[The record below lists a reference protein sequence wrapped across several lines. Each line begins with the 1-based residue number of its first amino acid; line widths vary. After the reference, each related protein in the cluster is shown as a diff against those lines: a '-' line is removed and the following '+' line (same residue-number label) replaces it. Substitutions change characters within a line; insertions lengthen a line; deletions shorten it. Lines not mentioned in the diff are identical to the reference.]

1 MGAPEIMAA
10 EEYFTPPDT
19 DEQTAE
25 PVIEQVAESKKP
37 VEIFNCIKERDE
49 IATEEYFFCHGH
61 LTTVPVAERSTHDM
75 NYCKQCW
82 RVVSASTRAANKQP
96 TVEELNAKFTGD
108 LPSKW
113 QEKQQEEQQVKKAT
127 KKMSVKRK

>member
-1 MGAPEIMAA
+1 MEMPE
-10 EEYFTPPDT
+10 TT
-19 DEQTAE
+19 EQTT
-25 PVIEQVAESKKP
+25 EQKP
-37 VEIFNCIKERDE
+37 VEIFNCIKEREE
-49 IATEEYFFCHGH
+49 IATEEYFFCLGH
-61 LTTVPVAERSTHDM
+61 LTTVSVAERSTHDV

-113 QEKQQEEQQVKKAT
+113 HEKQQEEKQVKKAT
-127 KKMSVKRK
+127 KKKLVKRK

>member
-1 MGAPEIMAA
+1 MGTPEIMAA

-37 VEIFNCIKERDE
+37 VEIFNCVKEREE
-49 IATEEYFFCHGH
+49 IATEEYFFCLGH

-82 RVVSASTRAANKQP
+82 RVVSASTRATNKQP

-113 QEKQQEEQQVKKAT
+113 QEKQQEEQQVKKTA
-127 KKMSVKRK
+127 KKKLVRRK